1 MWHDKRTLLSPLIVA
16 TNIIITSFYSCA
28 LVNKHLLHVFAC
40 LLIIPFHWIFCR
52 SNLNKTYGGLFENI
66 CNNADSFQPCAI
78 ASFYTS
84 ELVQL
89 LNLRESEIHLIIFVG
104 AGKCSGQVI
113 VKVCITVD
121 ISLLISEVC
130 LTGIENSFIKQP
142 TSIDSS
148 IITLHCVNS
157 FFCTNTGQC
166 GPKKFPYLATFHAVS
181 LQIGDY
187 SYLKV

>member
-1 MWHDKRTLLSPLIVA
+1 M
-16 TNIIITSFYSCA
+16 
-28 LVNKHLLHVFAC
+28 
-40 LLIIPFHWIFCR
+40 
-52 SNLNKTYGGLFENI
+52 
-66 CNNADSFQPCAI
+66 
-78 ASFYTS
+78 
-84 ELVQL
+84 
-89 LNLRESEIHLIIFVG
+89 G

-166 GPKKFPYLATFHAVS
+166 GPKTFPYLATFHAVS

>member
-1 MWHDKRTLLSPLIVA
+1 MFKNV
-16 TNIIITSFYSCA
+16 
-28 LVNKHLLHVFAC
+28 
-40 LLIIPFHWIFCR
+40 
-52 SNLNKTYGGLFENI
+52 
-66 CNNADSFQPCAI
+66 CNNADSFQRCGT

-130 LTGIENSFIKQP
+130 LTRIENSFIKQP

-157 FFCTNTGQC
+157 FFCTNTGQKNFRIWPLFTLC
-166 GPKKFPYLATFHAVS
+166 HYKLGITLIWKCRET
-181 LQIGDY
+181 
-187 SYLKV
+187 